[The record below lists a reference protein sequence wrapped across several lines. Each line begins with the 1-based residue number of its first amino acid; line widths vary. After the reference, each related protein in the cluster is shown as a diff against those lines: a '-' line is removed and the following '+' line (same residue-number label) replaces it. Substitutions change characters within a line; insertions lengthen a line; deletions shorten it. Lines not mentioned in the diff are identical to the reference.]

1 MPMYSYKC
9 TNCDVRITSYH
20 GISEEEK
27 IVDCEFCGAKNC
39 MTRLPSNFSLDIK
52 ETEKKVGSV
61 VNKSIEE
68 FREDL
73 KQEKQKLQNE
83 FFEPDK

>member
-1 MPMYSYKC
+1 MPRYSYKC
-9 TNCDVRITSYH
+9 KNCNIIATFYH

-27 IVDCEFCGAKNC
+27 INDCEACNTINS
-39 MTRLPSNFSLDIK
+39 MVRIPSKFSLD
-52 ETEKKVGSV
+52 EKKQERKIGSV

-73 KQEKQKLQNE
+73 KEQRQKLQNE

>member
-1 MPMYSYKC
+1 MPRYSYKC
-9 TNCDVRITSYH
+9 INCDTRITSYH
-20 GISEEEK
+20 GMSEDER
-27 IVDCEFCGAKNC
+27 IVDCEFCDTKNC
-39 MTRLPSNFSLDIK
+39 MIRLPSNFFLDAIEK
-52 ETEKKVGSV
+52 EKKVGSV

-83 FFEPDK
+83 FFEPNK